1 MVMTKSDFLEYLHS
15 MQSSLE
21 ADIKEV
27 QHYLMLY
34 KNAGELT
41 ELDKSHLD
49 WEVVHLFASYS
60 DMKRDL
66 GRVISTLEG
75 KGFNAGTK

>member
-1 MVMTKSDFLEYLHS
+1 MIMTKPEFLEYLYRVRS
-15 MQSSLE
+15 NLE
-21 ADIKEV
+21 TDIKEV
-27 QHYLMLY
+27 QKQLILY
-34 KNAGELT
+34 KIDSELT

-49 WEVVHLFASYS
+49 WEVVHLFASYT

-75 KGFNAGTK
+75 KGFNAS

>member
-1 MVMTKSDFLEYLHS
+1 MAMTKSEFLEYLHKMHS
-15 MQSSLE
+15 NLE
-21 ADIKEV
+21 TDIKEV
-27 QHYLMLY
+27 QKQLILY
-34 KNAGELT
+34 KIDSDLT

-75 KGFNAGTK
+75 KGFNAS